1 MSINTD
7 LTPPTAD
14 LAGVTHEVLVQ
25 RARDLTELVRSQ
37 ADESE
42 ERGYYSEQLHEE
54 FLAAGFY
61 HILTPKKYGGLE
73 LGLDTFAEVM
83 VEIGRGDP
91 STAWCLGLGLGHTLT
106 LASYWPEQAQAEL
119 FGNSRGYFR
128 APHRLVP
135 EGTAE
140 KVDGGWVVEG
150 TWHYNSGIQYS
161 SHFKGTA
168 RTVVDGK
175 PAQIVVVVPTEQ
187 VEILPN
193 WGGDQILGMRA
204 SGSNSVRVD
213 KVLIPEHWAV
223 NMDWRVGDRTDI
235 APGAALHGNAMYCG
249 KIRTPF
255 MVELASTVVGAA
267 QAAIDEY
274 GSMLR
279 IKKTPPPRS
288 LPRFQDTNHQRDF
301 GLALSLADSS
311 KHLLLAAA
319 RGYMDGVARW
329 GAGIEEFDDLAD
341 SRLRAVT
348 IEAGK
353 LACDAVESI
362 WRTGGSSQAAKGDRM
377 QRYFRDVSM
386 WRQHMGTQ
394 YMNQAPGLAQA
405 YFGILESSTA
415 QGLAHQAARAA
426 AQPGGGTA

>member
-1 MSINTD
+1 MSID
-7 LTPPTAD
+7 IQPPTVTPRLD
-14 LAGVTHEVLVQ
+14 GVTHEVLVQ

-37 ADESE
+37 QE
-42 ERGYYSEQLHEE
+42 ETEAAGHYSQELHEK
-54 FLAAGFY
+54 FLEAGFY
-61 HILTPKKYGGLE
+61 HLLTPRRYGGLE
-73 LGLDTFAEVM
+73 MGLDTFAEVM

-119 FGNSRGYFR
+119 FTNPLGYFR

-140 KVDGGWVVEG
+140 KVEGGWVVDG
-150 TWHYNSGIQYS
+150 TWHYNSGIQFS

-168 RTVVDGK
+168 RTTIDGK
-175 PAQIVVVVPTEQ
+175 PAQIVVVVPTSE
-187 VEILPN
+187 VTILDN
-193 WGGDQILGMRA
+193 WGGDQILGMRG

-223 NMDWRVGDRTDI
+223 NMDWRVGDRTEI
-235 APGAALHGNAMYCG
+235 APGAAIHDNPMYCG

-267 QAAIDEY
+267 QAAVDEY

-279 IKKTPPPRS
+279 VKKTPPPRS
-288 LPRFQDTNHQRDF
+288 LPRFQDPNHQRDF

-319 RGYMDGVARW
+319 RGYMDAAARW
-329 GAGIEEFDDLAD
+329 GSGTEVFDDLAD

-353 LACDAVESI
+353 LACDAVESA
-362 WRTGGSSQAAKGDRM
+362 WRTGGSSQAAKHDRM

-415 QGLAHQAARAA
+415 AGLAHQKE
-426 AQPGGGTA
+426 QK

>member
-1 MSINTD
+1 MSIDIQTEPV
-7 LTPPTAD
+7 TPQ
-14 LAGVTHEVLVQ
+14 LEGVTHDVLVQ

-37 ADESE
+37 QE
-42 ERGYYSEQLHEE
+42 ETEQRGYYSEQLHEE
-54 FLAAGFY
+54 FLRAGFY
-61 HILTPKKYGGLE
+61 HLLTPQKYGGLE
-73 LGLDTFAEVM
+73 MGLDTFAEVI

-106 LASYWPEQAQAEL
+106 LASYWSEEAQAEL
-119 FGNSRGYFR
+119 FGNPLGYFR

-140 KVDGGWVVEG
+140 KVDGGWVVDG

-175 PAQIVVVVPTEQ
+175 PAQIVVVVPTS
-187 VEILPN
+187 EITILDN
-193 WGGDQILGMRA
+193 WGGDQILGMRG

-213 KVLIPEHWAV
+213 KVFIPEHWAV
-223 NMDWRVGDRTDI
+223 NMDWRVGDRTEI
-235 APGAALHGNAMYCG
+235 APGAAIHGNPMYCG

-267 QAAIDEY
+267 QAAVDEY

-288 LPRFQDTNHQRDF
+288 LPRYEDPNHQRDF

-319 RGYMDGVARW
+319 RGYMDAARKW
-329 GAGIEEFDDLAD
+329 GEGEVFDDLTD

-353 LACDAVESI
+353 LACDAVESA

-415 QGLAHQAARAA
+415 AGLAHQKVVK
-426 AQPGGGTA
+426 P